1 MLKSRTFLFVMK
13 NSQAGP
19 WTTLGGGILIFVL
32 WQAALVLLARFVPVV
47 TRLFTSQSDA
57 IAASDEALGIII
69 ILVGGF
75 GAGALVLFAWRKL
88 VDRASV
94 HSLFTAERKF
104 RWSLAVF
111 SCLCVGALGLGL
123 TFSSDPE
130 ATGQI
135 NARLARF
142 SLQDWTLLS
151 VAYGIGIIVQATF
164 EEIFVRGWLLQ
175 HVGRFVPSA
184 FGSVVVTSVVFSAIH
199 VGHAGWATFVIALVF
214 GLAFGW
220 SAIRLNGLEAAI
232 GAHIGNNLLGA
243 LLSGQMLHGNP
254 PTLSLSDG
262 LNYVVYVLGFLLVV
276 EVWVRFFG
284 KPSLRA

>member
-1 MLKSRTFLFVMK
+1 MLKSRTFLSVMK
-13 NSQAGP
+13 NSPAGP

-32 WQAALVLLARFVPVV
+32 WRVVTASIVRSVPVV
-47 TRLFTSQSDA
+47 NSLFTSQSKA
-57 IAASDEALGIII
+57 IAAGDEALGIVI

-88 VDRASV
+88 VDRGSI

-104 RWSLAVF
+104 RWPLAVF

-142 SLQDWTLLS
+142 SIQDWAILS

-175 HVGRFVPSA
+175 HVGRLVPSA
-184 FGSVVVTSVVFSAIH
+184 LGSVVVTSVVFSAIH

-220 SAIRLNGLEAAI
+220 SAIRLNGLEASI

-254 PTLSLSDG
+254 PTLSLSDA

-276 EVWVRFFG
+276 EVWVRFLE